1 MIYFISGH
9 RDLTQENFDRYYAP
23 LIQHAIEHD
32 QNSYFVVGDCN
43 GVDSMAQNYLRD
55 CGAEHVTVYHMFKSP
70 RYLASDKFST
80 KGGFKDDVSRDTAM
94 TENSDKDIA
103 VIGKGRWT
111 SGTAQNILR
120 RYEREL

>member
-9 RDLTQENFDRYYAP
+9 RDISTENFKKYYVP
-23 LIQHAIEHD
+23 MILDAISKDD
-32 QNSYFVVGDCN
+32 QASFVVGDCK
-43 GVDSMAQNYLRD
+43 GVDSMAQTFIAAINPNLI
-55 CGAEHVTVYHMFKSP
+55 TVYHMFDKP
-70 RYLASDKFST
+70 RFLARPGIKT
-80 KGGFKDDVSRDTAM
+80 VGGFKDDVSRDAAM